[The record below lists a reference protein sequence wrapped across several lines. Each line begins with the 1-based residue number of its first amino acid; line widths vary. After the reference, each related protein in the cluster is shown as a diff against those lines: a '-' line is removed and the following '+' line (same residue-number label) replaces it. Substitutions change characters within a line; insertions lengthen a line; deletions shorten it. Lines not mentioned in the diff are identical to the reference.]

1 MKHAAWTTAVLG
13 FGFVL
18 YGTGAAA
25 AEPQGCGLDTLKGTF
40 GYHYKGT
47 LSRNDALERLAAV
60 GLVTLSG
67 TGTLSG
73 NDTHS
78 LNGKIERRRYQ
89 GTYTVNRD
97 CTGSATFATAP
108 TASKLDFVVLDDAN
122 VLQFTLADE
131 GTSALGI
138 AKRQALTEPCHVGR
152 VLGSYGFALDGYY
165 FFGPLVGY
173 MTLSGIYTTDG
184 KGHVA
189 VADTVSHNGMM
200 ERRHYGGTYTLEPNC
215 TGVWESTFP
224 DGRTFRADFLIV
236 GDGIFEGYFIVTEP
250 GTVLSGA
257 DKKIQRPATTTA
269 EGKALRR
276 ATN

>member
-1 MKHAAWTTAVLG
+1 MKRGEWKLSVLTCGLLLCGVAAS
-13 FGFVL
+13 
-18 YGTGAAA
+18 A
-25 AEPQGCGLDTLKGTF
+25 AEPQACGVQTLNGTF

-47 LSRNDALERLAAV
+47 LARSDALDRLAAV
-60 GLVTLSG
+60 GLVTFSG
-67 TGTLSG
+67 AGKLTGA
-73 NDTHS
+73 DTYS
-78 LNGKIERRRYQ
+78 LGGKIERRKYE
-89 GTYTVNRD
+89 GTYTVKPD
-97 CTGSATFATAP
+97 CTGSATFETAP
-108 TASKLDFVVLDDAN
+108 RPTRTDFVVLDDAN
-122 VLQFTLADE
+122 ELQFTLADE
-131 GTSALGI
+131 GTSTLGI

-184 KGHVA
+184 KGHVR
-189 VADTVSHNGMM
+189 VADTASHNGTV
-200 ERRHYGGTYTLEPNC
+200 ERRQYGGTYTLEPNC
-215 TGVWESTFP
+215 TGVWESTLP

-269 EGKALRR
+269 EGKSVRR
-276 ATN
+276 ATQ